1 MEFLFVTLLLLLTI
15 IYPSSGVVNIVQEP
29 KMSFVNLNSSVT
41 LKCDHDNTDHYRMS
55 WYRQTGEKQD
65 LELLAFS
72 MGQNSVNI
80 EPPFDKTDK
89 YKFTRPEVKKGMLQI
104 KNMEARDSA
113 IYFCA
118 TNGRNTPAY
127 FGAGT
132 KLTVLD
138 PKITPSKPT
147 VRILKPILNEE
158 CRKETVTVVCVAD
171 NFYPD
176 HVKVSWTVGGVVR
189 TDGVA
194 TDSAATQNSENKYN
208 ITSRL
213 SISYK
218 EWIKEAEIN
227 CTVTY
232 TDPETNNQTS
242 VTEYIKGPKRVDSEE
257 EAEKYVPRGKT
268 MLLAYGAF
276 IIKGFLYGLFIM
288 VVIRRQGFMSK

>member
-1 MEFLFVTLLLLLTI
+1 MCGIPYLLGIFLIVFSKTADSVKFQQVPSMIVNQIAIVKLQCSHDDNSLT
-15 IYPSSGVVNIVQEP
+15 V
-29 KMSFVNLNSSVT
+29 ML
-41 LKCDHDNTDHYRMS
+41 
-55 WYRQTGEKQD
+55 WYRQETASTTLTLIGYGYTAGTPTIETGFTDQFKMTSQNTTSG
-65 LELLAFS
+65 ELIIS
-72 MGQNSVNI
+72 
-80 EPPFDKTDK
+80 D
-89 YKFTRPEVKKGMLQI
+89 VKPS
-104 KNMEARDSA
+104 DSA
-113 IYFCA
+113 VYFCA
-118 TNGRNTPAY
+118 ASLGANTPAY

>member
-1 MEFLFVTLLLLLTI
+1 STDF
-15 IYPSSGVVNIVQEP
+15 Q
-29 KMSFVNLNSSVT
+29 
-41 LKCDHDNTDHYRMS
+41 CD
-55 WYRQTGEKQD
+55 TGSQ
-65 LELLAFS
+65 
-72 MGQNSVNI
+72 
-80 EPPFDKTDK
+80 
-89 YKFTRPEVKKGMLQI
+89 
-104 KNMEARDSA
+104 
-113 IYFCA
+113 
-118 TNGRNTPAY
+118 AY
-127 FGAGT
+127 FGPGT